1 MFKRSLASVLQARLL
16 EQRRFLQVLVGP
28 RQVGKT
34 TVARQVLKMLGLPSV
49 YASAHAPLLS
59 ERLWIE
65 QQWDQARLK
74 ARSAPSAGALLVLDE
89 VQKVSGWS
97 EVIKRLWDEDTVAG
111 VTLKVLLLG
120 SSPLLMER
128 GLTESL
134 AGRFEVIRAP
144 HWSFSEMESAFG
156 WSLDQFIHF
165 GGYPGAAPLIEDHD
179 RWTRYILDSLI
190 ETTVSRDILLL
201 SRIEKPA
208 LLRRLFQLGCEYS
221 SQVLSYQ
228 KMLGQLHD
236 AGNTTTL
243 AHYLD
248 LLSAAGLLGGISK
261 FSGQRVRQRASSPK
275 LQVFNTAL
283 MTASTGL
290 SFHEARGNP
299 DFWGRLLESAVG
311 AHLINDGSGS
321 SIEVFYWR
329 ERNREVDFVL
339 RKGQR
344 VTAIEVKSGR
354 KKGSLPGMKA
364 FDEVFRPQRKL
375 LVGVQGIKVEEF
387 FRTTVEHWV
396 D

>member
-1 MFKRSLASVLQARLL
+1 MFKRSLLSVLQAGLL

-34 TVARQVLKMLGLPSV
+34 TMARQVLEMLGLPSV
-49 YASAHAPLLS
+49 CASADGPLLE

-65 QQWDQARLK
+65 QQWDQARLE

-97 EVIKRLWDEDTVAG
+97 EVIKRLWDEDTAAG
-111 VTLKVLLLG
+111 VSLKVLLLG
-120 SSPLLMER
+120 SSPFLMER

-144 HWSFSEMESAFG
+144 HWSFSEMENAFG
-156 WSLDQFIHF
+156 WKLDQFIYF
-165 GGYPGAAPLIEDHD
+165 GGYPGAAPLIEDPD
-179 RWTRYILDSLI
+179 RWAGYILDSLI
-190 ETTVSRDILLL
+190 ETTVSRDILLM

-261 FSGQRVRQRASSPK
+261 FSRQRVRQRASSPK

-283 MTASTGL
+283 MTAATGL
-290 SFHEARGNP
+290 SFHDARGNP

-329 ERNREVDFVL
+329 DRNREVDFVL

-387 FRTTVEHWV
+387 FRTKVEHWV
-396 D
+396 S

>member
-1 MFKRSLASVLQARLL
+1 MFKRSLVSVLQARLL

-34 TVARQVLKMLGLPSV
+34 TMARQVLEMLGLPSV
-49 YASAHAPLLS
+49 YASADGPLLE

>member
-1 MFKRSLASVLQARLL
+1 M
-16 EQRRFLQVLVGP
+16 
-28 RQVGKT
+28 
-34 TVARQVLKMLGLPSV
+34 ARQVLEMLGLPSV
-49 YASAHAPLLS
+49 YASADGPLLE

-65 QQWDQARLK
+65 QQWDQARLE

-97 EVIKRLWDEDTVAG
+97 EVIKRLWDEDTAAG
-111 VTLKVLLLG
+111 LSLKVLLLG

-144 HWSFSEMESAFG
+144 HWSFSEMENAFG
-156 WSLDQFIHF
+156 WKLDQFIYF
-165 GGYPGAAPLIEDHD
+165 GGYPGAAPLIEDPD
-179 RWTRYILDSLI
+179 RWARYILDSLI
-190 ETTVSRDILLL
+190 ETTVSRDILLM

-208 LLRRLFQLGCEYS
+208 LLRRLFRLGCEYS

-228 KMLGQLHD
+228 KMLGQLQD

-290 SFHEARGNP
+290 SFDDARGNP

-329 ERNREVDFVL
+329 DRNREVDFVL

-354 KKGSLPGMKA
+354 RKGSLPGMKA

-387 FRTTVEHWV
+387 FRTKVEHWIS
-396 D
+396 